1 MEHIAQLLS
10 KYKSKGVLIDSNLLL
25 VYCVGAYDPDRLA
38 RFKRTATFTTDDFE
52 LLTQFFRFF
61 EKVVTTPNIL
71 TEVNSLSN
79 QLSEDLKAAY
89 YPEFAKQISV
99 LEERYVPSAEVS
111 ALASFDR
118 LGLTDLGIAELV
130 RDKYLVLSDDLKLI
144 THLQSIGV
152 DAINFNH
159 IRDFGWN

>member
-1 MEHIAQLLS
+1 
-10 KYKSKGVLIDSNLLL
+10 
-25 VYCVGAYDPDRLA
+25 LA
-38 RFKRTATFTTDDFE
+38 
-52 LLTQFFRFF
+52 QFFAFF

-79 QLSEDLKAAY
+79 QLSADLKTAY
-89 YPEFAKQISV
+89 YVKFAKQISL
-99 LEERYVPSAEVS
+99 LEEHYVVSSEVS
-111 ALASFDR
+111 ALPAFDR

-144 THLQSIGV
+144 VYLQGIGV

-159 IRDFGWN
+159 IRAFGWN